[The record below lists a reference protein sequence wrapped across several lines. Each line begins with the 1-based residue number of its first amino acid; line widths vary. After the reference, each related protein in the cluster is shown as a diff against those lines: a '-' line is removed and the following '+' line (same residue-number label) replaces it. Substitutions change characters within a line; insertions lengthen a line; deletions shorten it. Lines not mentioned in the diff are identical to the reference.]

1 MVQRLFTRQPERTVP
16 GRPSQRC
23 GRRSEL
29 VRVEAPQVLPQV
41 LRDENQTKVN
51 PGEDEDREEKKNE
64 QLRDK
69 RNGKLRSFTEE
80 LRAVYGNS
88 LGVVMLQRK

>member
-51 PGEDEDREEKKNE
+51 PREDEDREGKNE

-80 LRAVYGNS
+80 LRSVYGNG